1 MLLNIQGVGRL
12 SSDVELIYGA
22 SGNAIAKFSFA
33 SSEKFTAKDG
43 QKKENVCFVEC
54 VAFSRL
60 AEICNQ
66 YCNKGSQ
73 VYISGKLKLDQWTDQ
88 SGAKRSK
95 HSITVEELVML
106 DGKSENTSPQPKQA
120 PKVETYNAQGK
131 KTAEYDM
138 PEFKIDDSEIPF

>member
-1 MLLNIQGVGRL
+1 MLLNVQGVGRL
-12 SSDVELIYGA
+12 SSDIELIYGA
-22 SGNAIAKFSFA
+22 NGNAIAKFSFV

-54 VAFSRL
+54 AAFSRL

-66 YCNKGSQ
+66 YCKKGSQ
-73 VYISGKLKLDQWTDQ
+73 VYISGRLKLDQWTDQ

-106 DGKSENTSPQPKQA
+106 DGKSENSAPQPKQA
-120 PKVETYNAQGK
+120 PKVEVVYGK
-131 KTAEYDM
+131 QENKLLTN
-138 PEFKIDDSEIPF
+138 EFEIDSSEIPF

>member
-73 VYISGKLKLDQWTDQ
+73 VYISGKLKLEQWTDGQ
-88 SGAKRSK
+88 NQKRSK

-106 DGKSENTSPQPKQA
+106 DNKNDNSSPQQKQA
-120 PKVETYNAQGK
+120 PKVEVVYGK
-131 KTAEYDM
+131 QENKLLTN
-138 PEFKIDDSEIPF
+138 EFEVDDSIIPF